1 MRLFTK
7 KWYGVT
13 CAQENN
19 MGCSTVVIV
28 SYTSNKYLNWYLF
41 VYIGYWCTDVI
52 SLQENNDF
60 IRDENVTKLE
70 TSVHRNWAMFT
81 CKA

>member
-13 CAQENN
+13 CAEENN
-19 MGCSTVVIV
+19 VGCNAVVIV
-28 SYTSNKYLNWYLF
+28 SYTFKYLNWYLF
-41 VYIGYWCTDVI
+41 VYVGYWCTDLI
-52 SLQENNDF
+52 SLQENNDL
-60 IRDENVTKLE
+60 IRDGNVTKLE
-70 TSVHRNWAMFT
+70 TAVYRNWAMFT